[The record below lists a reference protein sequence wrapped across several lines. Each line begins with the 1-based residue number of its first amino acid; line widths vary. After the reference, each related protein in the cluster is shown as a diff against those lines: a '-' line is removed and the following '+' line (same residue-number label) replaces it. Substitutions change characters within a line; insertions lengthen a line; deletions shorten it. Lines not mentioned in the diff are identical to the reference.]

1 METPEP
7 LLSLC
12 IPTNGRLDWI
22 SPLLSSIYSQQVDN
36 SLFEVV
42 ITDNARNPELEKA
55 VAALAQPNL
64 RYYPTD
70 SAGFTNQ
77 VDAFE
82 KCSGIFCKM
91 LNHRSVLLP
100 DSIGRMIGMVRE
112 YQDSKP
118 LIYCSNGHI
127 KGPSVIDCPDMDSFV
142 RNLSYF
148 SSWSAGTAV
157 WKDDMKGMR
166 DKPVNSTFPHT
177 LFLFQVREES
187 HCVIWNVPYQYLQD
201 DVGKGGYNPFEAFG
215 ITFPDILHGLEEK
228 GRISEETYRHV
239 KKDIFSFLKYLYFNE
254 VIRPSKNN
262 YILKDIRRIVTTNY
276 GKGAYLKIVLHSLFV
291 APVNM
296 VIDKV
301 RRMTAARK
309 HNN

>member
-12 IPTNGRLDWI
+12 IPTNGRVDWI

>member
-1 METPEP
+1 METLEP

-12 IPTNGRLDWI
+12 IPTNGRVDWI
-22 SPLLSSIYSQQVDN
+22 GPLLSSIYSQQVDN

-91 LNHRSVLLP
+91 LNHRCVLLP
-100 DSIGRMIGMVRE
+100 GSIDKLIGLVRE

-118 LIYCSNGHI
+118 LIYCGNGHV

-157 WKDDMKGMR
+157 WRDDMKGMR
-166 DKPVNSTFPHT
+166 EKPVNSTFPHT
-177 LFLFQVREES
+177 LFLFQLREES
-187 HCVIWNVPYQYLQD
+187 RCIIWNVPYQYLQD
-201 DVGKGGYNPFEAFG
+201 DAGKGGYNPFEAFG
-215 ITFPDILHGLEEK
+215 ITFLDIIRGLKEEK
-228 GRISEETYRHV
+228 RISEDTFQSV
-239 KKDIFSFLKYLYFNE
+239 KKDVFSFLEFFYFNE
-254 VIRPSKNN
+254 VIRPTKHT
-262 YILKDIRRIVTTNY
+262 YVLTDIRKIVSTNY

>member
-1 METPEP
+1 METLEP

-12 IPTNGRLDWI
+12 IPTNGRVDWI
-22 SPLLSSIYSQQVDN
+22 GPLLSSIYCQGVD
-36 SLFEVV
+36 STLFEVV

-55 VAALAQPNL
+55 VAAFSQPNL
-64 RYYPTD
+64 KYYPTD

-112 YQDSKP
+112 YLDSKP

>member
-1 METPEP
+1 MERPEP

-12 IPTNGRLDWI
+12 IPTNGRVDWVG
-22 SPLLSSIYSQQVDN
+22 SLLSSIYCQGVDP

-55 VAALAQPNL
+55 VAALGQPNL

-82 KCSGIFCKM
+82 RCNGVFCKM

-100 DSIGRMIGMVRE
+100 GSIAGMIGMVRE

-118 LIYCSNGHI
+118 LIYCANGHI
-127 KGPSVIDCPDMDSFV
+127 KGPSVIDCPNLDSFV
-142 RNLSYF
+142 WNLSYF

-157 WKDDMKGMR
+157 WKDDMKRMR

-177 LFLFQVREES
+177 LFLFQLREES
-187 HCVIWNVPYQYLQD
+187 RCVIWNVPYQYLQD

-215 ITFPDILHGLEEK
+215 ITFLDIIGELKEE
-228 GRISEETYRHV
+228 GRIREETYQHV
-239 KKDIFSFLKYLYFNE
+239 RQSVFSFLKYLYFNE
-254 VIRPSKNN
+254 VIRPTKNN
-262 YILKDIRRIVTTNY
+262 FILTDIRKIVTTNY
-276 GKGAYLKIVLHSLFV
+276 GRGAYLKIILHSLFV
-291 APVNM
+291 APVEM
-296 VIDKV
+296 VIDKF
-301 RRMTAARK
+301 RRLTAARK
-309 HNN
+309 NNN